1 MFTLGRVKKS
11 LRVVA
16 KVENIPT
23 WTCVVALALRDGKGR
38 WLMHRRPA
46 DKHHGGLW
54 EFPGGKV
61 ETGETPRNALVRE
74 IEEEL
79 GLRGAGTLA
88 EKVQP
93 DAAIAVDTVPAG
105 GTPEYDFHAFPIVI
119 GRGPVIK
126 FSENGR
132 VTNHPRMRQLL
143 QFAAEKTNTPHQ
155 LAAAPP
161 GGTDMQPIEQSG
173 TGVPAAAIGIP
184 RRYAHSPNEVVDLRD
199 VQGAI
204 EILTESITLFDS
216 GYSLDRI

>member
-74 IEEEL
+74 IDEEL
-79 GLRGAGTLA
+79 GLVIEPAACAPVGFA
-88 EKVQP
+88 EETSGEGRP
-93 DAAIAVDTVPAG
+93 
-105 GTPEYDFHAFPIVI
+105 PIVI
-119 GRGPVIK
+119 MLYTSVWDGSGMGTLEGGEIDWFTP
-126 FSENGR
+126 EEAE
-132 VTNHPRMRQLL
+132 LL
-143 QFAAEKTNTPHQ
+143 AKPPLDVA
-155 LAAAPP
+155 LAAKLFAK
-161 GGTDMQPIEQSG
+161 
-173 TGVPAAAIGIP
+173 GVI
-184 RRYAHSPNEVVDLRD
+184 
-199 VQGAI
+199 
-204 EILTESITLFDS
+204 
-216 GYSLDRI
+216 

>member
-79 GLRGAGTLA
+79 GLVIEPAANQPLGGEERALRVGHRLALGRHADELLVVLA
-88 EKVQP
+88 EG
-93 DAAIAVDTVPAG
+93 DD
-105 GTPEYDFHAFPIVI
+105 
-119 GRGPVIK
+119 
-126 FSENGR
+126 
-132 VTNHPRMRQLL
+132 
-143 QFAAEKTNTPHQ
+143 
-155 LAAAPP
+155 
-161 GGTDMQPIEQSG
+161 
-173 TGVPAAAIGIP
+173 
-184 RRYAHSPNEVVDLRD
+184 
-199 VQGAI
+199 
-204 EILTESITLFDS
+204 
-216 GYSLDRI
+216 

>member
-79 GLRGAGTLA
+79 GLVIEPAACAPVGFA
-88 EKVQP
+88 EETSGEGRP
-93 DAAIAVDTVPAG
+93 
-105 GTPEYDFHAFPIVI
+105 PIVI
-119 GRGPVIK
+119 MLY
-126 FSENGR
+126 
-132 VTNHPRMRQLL
+132 T
-143 QFAAEKTNTPHQ
+143 
-155 LAAAPP
+155 
-161 GGTDMQPIEQSG
+161 
-173 TGVPAAAIGIP
+173 
-184 RRYAHSPNEVVDLRD
+184 
-199 VQGAI
+199 
-204 EILTESITLFDS
+204 
-216 GYSLDRI
+216 

>member
-74 IEEEL
+74 IDEEL
-79 GLRGAGTLA
+79 GLVLEPAACAPVAFA
-88 EKVQP
+88 EETIGEGRP
-93 DAAIAVDTVPAG
+93 
-105 GTPEYDFHAFPIVI
+105 PIVI
-119 GRGPVIK
+119 MLYTSVWDGSGMGAL
-126 FSENGR
+126 E
-132 VTNHPRMRQLL
+132 
-143 QFAAEKTNTPHQ
+143 
-155 LAAAPP
+155 
-161 GGTDMQPIEQSG
+161 GG
-173 TGVPAAAIGIP
+173 
-184 RRYAHSPNEVVDLRD
+184 
-199 VQGAI
+199 
-204 EILTESITLFDS
+204 
-216 GYSLDRI
+216 

>member
-74 IEEEL
+74 IDEEL
-79 GLRGAGTLA
+79 GLVIEPAACAPVGFA
-88 EKVQP
+88 EETSGEGRP
-93 DAAIAVDTVPAG
+93 
-105 GTPEYDFHAFPIVI
+105 PIVI
-119 GRGPVIK
+119 MLYTSVWDGSGMGTL
-126 FSENGR
+126 E
-132 VTNHPRMRQLL
+132 
-143 QFAAEKTNTPHQ
+143 
-155 LAAAPP
+155 
-161 GGTDMQPIEQSG
+161 GG
-173 TGVPAAAIGIP
+173 
-184 RRYAHSPNEVVDLRD
+184 
-199 VQGAI
+199 
-204 EILTESITLFDS
+204 EID
-216 GYSLDRI
+216 

>member
-79 GLRGAGTLA
+79 GLVIEPAACAPVGFA
-88 EKVQP
+88 EETSGEGRP
-93 DAAIAVDTVPAG
+93 
-105 GTPEYDFHAFPIVI
+105 PIVI
-119 GRGPVIK
+119 MLYTSVWDGSGMGAL
-126 FSENGR
+126 E
-132 VTNHPRMRQLL
+132 
-143 QFAAEKTNTPHQ
+143 
-155 LAAAPP
+155 
-161 GGTDMQPIEQSG
+161 GG
-173 TGVPAAAIGIP
+173 
-184 RRYAHSPNEVVDLRD
+184 
-199 VQGAI
+199 
-204 EILTESITLFDS
+204 
-216 GYSLDRI
+216 

>member
-74 IEEEL
+74 TEEEL
-79 GLRGAGTLA
+79 GHGQSRDDVVLTC
-88 EKVQP
+88 
-93 DAAIAVDTVPAG
+93 
-105 GTPEYDFHAFPIVI
+105 
-119 GRGPVIK
+119 
-126 FSENGR
+126 SWR
-132 VTNHPRMRQLL
+132 VALL
-143 QFAAEKTNTPHQ
+143 
-155 LAAAPP
+155 L
-161 GGTDMQPIEQSG
+161 SG
-173 TGVPAAAIGIP
+173 LC
-184 RRYAHSPNEVVDLRD
+184 SK
-199 VQGAI
+199 
-204 EILTESITLFDS
+204 LT
-216 GYSLDRI
+216 